1 MKNDEIA
8 LTNLVYKRKV
18 KNGEKMEAFRKIK
31 KRPVLGN
38 RSLEKE

>member
-18 KNGEKMEAFRKIK
+18 K
-31 KRPVLGN
+31 KRWKDG
-38 RSLEKE
+38 SF